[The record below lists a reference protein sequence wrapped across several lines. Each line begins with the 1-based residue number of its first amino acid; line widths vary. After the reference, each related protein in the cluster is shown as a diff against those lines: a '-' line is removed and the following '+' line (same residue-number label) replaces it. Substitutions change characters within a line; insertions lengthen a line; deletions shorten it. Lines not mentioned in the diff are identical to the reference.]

1 MSSAADFWFN
11 NLGKYPALNP
21 TSQLSLFQEVR
32 KGMGEDGALTPKAQR
47 ALNKVVSHN
56 MRFVVKV
63 WHTGYS
69 HIVKN
74 TSPQLPDLLQEGA
87 YGLQKAALNYKPEMG
102 YKFTTYSNFW
112 IRRYINIWL
121 NNRDRIVRAPQ
132 MAVHVNN
139 RYSAL
144 RVLHSHEKAVEMI
157 AKHYRITTRLVMDYL
172 RCYNNTRVNR
182 PQTDEYTYSYYNT
195 NYSEFFFDQAWYN
208 SSKHESTEETDPNIF
223 KQFDRI
229 ACRAHLDPYERELLL
244 AFQQGFSLSDLPE
257 LFPDDKHVVKRYQA
271 VRRRFNVAAKELF
284 SEVGSLSVA

>member
-69 HIVKN
+69 HIVKSN
-74 TSPQLPDLLQEGA
+74 SPQLPDLLQEGA

-121 NNRDRIVRAPQ
+121 NNRDRVVRAPQ

-139 RYSAL
+139 RYAVL
-144 RVLHSHEKAVEMI
+144 RGLHPHEKAVEMI

-172 RCYNNTRVNR
+172 RCYNNTTISV
-182 PQTDEYTYSYYNT
+182 PLHDWHHFVSIDYAD
-195 NYSEFFFDQAWYN
+195 FFLDKAGYD
-208 SSKHESTEETDPNIF
+208 SSKHEPTEETDLNIF

-244 AFQQGFSLSDLPE
+244 AFQQGFGLSDLPK